1 MSTIQA
7 TITKSTGSWYLA
19 YTSDGT
25 WIQARTRGKLR
36 LKEIDTSNPVAVGD
50 QVMIEPD
57 PHYENTGTI
66 TDILPRNNWIIR
78 KANKSSSKRQILATN
93 LDAAVLVAS
102 MVAPRT
108 SFGFIDRFLLCCQAF
123 HVPAILFLNKTDL
136 LGSYVDQFISE
147 FTQNYKNAEVLIL
160 NGSGV
165 DPDSLNSLKQSIQGK
180 RILLAGHS
188 GAGKSTLLNALIP
201 DTKAKTG
208 EVSASH
214 EKGKHTTTFAE
225 MFNGISNTQIIDT
238 PGIRDFGVV
247 DIPQEEIPHYFPEFR
262 QVMKNCRFSNCT
274 HTHEPDCAVLDAV
287 KHESITENRYYSYL
301 SILNNEDIYK

>member
-1 MSTIQA
+1 MLIQA

-19 YTSDGT
+19 YTDQGS

-57 PHYENTGTI
+57 PNYESTGTI
-66 TDILPRNNWIIR
+66 TEILPRNNWIIR

-102 MVAPRT
+102 MISPRT

-136 LGSYVDQFISE
+136 LGDYKDQFIYE
-147 FTQNYKNAEVLIL
+147 FNQNYQNAEVLIL
-160 NGSGV
+160 SGSGLDV
-165 DPDSLNSLKQSIQGK
+165 SSLETLNNAIQGK

-201 DTKAKTG
+201 DTQAKTAA
-208 EVSASH
+208 VSTSH

-225 MFNGISNTQIIDT
+225 MFSGKFNTQIIDT

-274 HTHEPDCAVLDAV
+274 HTHEPECAVLDAV
-287 KHESITENRYYSYL
+287 KNNIITENRYYSYI

>member
-1 MSTIQA
+1 MSMIQA

-19 YTSDGT
+19 YTNDGT

-50 QVMIEPD
+50 EVIIEPD
-57 PHYENTGTI
+57 PNYENTGTI
-66 TDILPRNNWIIR
+66 TEILPRNNWIIR

-147 FTQNYKNAEVLIL
+147 FTQNYQNAEVLIL

-165 DPDSLNSLKQSIQGK
+165 NPESLESLKQSIQGK

-188 GAGKSTLLNALIP
+188 GAGKSTLLNSLIP

-208 EVSASH
+208 EVSSSH

-262 QVMKNCRFSNCT
+262 LVMKNCRFSNCT

-287 KHESITENRYYSYL
+287 KHENITEQRYYSYL

>member
-1 MSTIQA
+1 MSMIQA

-19 YTSDGT
+19 YTNDGT

-50 QVMIEPD
+50 EVIIEPD
-57 PHYENTGTI
+57 PNYENTGTI
-66 TDILPRNNWIIR
+66 TEILPRNNWIIR

-147 FTQNYKNAEVLIL
+147 FTQNYQNAEVLIL

-165 DPDSLNSLKQSIQGK
+165 NPESLESLKQSIQGK

-208 EVSASH
+208 EVSSSH

-262 QVMKNCRFSNCT
+262 LVMKNCRFSNCT

-287 KHESITENRYYSYL
+287 KHENITEQRYYSYL

>member
-1 MSTIQA
+1 MRIQA

-19 YTSDGT
+19 YTADGT

-50 QVMIEPD
+50 TVIIEPD
-57 PHYENTGTI
+57 PNYENTGTI
-66 TDILPRNNWIIR
+66 TEILPRNNWIIR

-136 LGSYVDQFISE
+136 LGDYVEQFVHE
-147 FTQNYKNAEVLIL
+147 FTKNYQNAEVTIL
-160 NGSGV
+160 KGSGV
-165 DPDSLNSLKQSIQGK
+165 DINSLHELKDAIQGK

-201 DTKAKTG
+201 NTKAKTG

-225 MFNGISNTQIIDT
+225 MFDGILNTQIIDT

-247 DIPQEEIPHYFPEFR
+247 DIPAEEIPHYFPEFR
-262 QVMKNCRFSNCT
+262 QVMGRCRFSNCT
-274 HTHEPDCAVLDAV
+274 HTHEPDCAVLEAV
-287 KHESITENRYYSYL
+287 KNETITESRYYSYL